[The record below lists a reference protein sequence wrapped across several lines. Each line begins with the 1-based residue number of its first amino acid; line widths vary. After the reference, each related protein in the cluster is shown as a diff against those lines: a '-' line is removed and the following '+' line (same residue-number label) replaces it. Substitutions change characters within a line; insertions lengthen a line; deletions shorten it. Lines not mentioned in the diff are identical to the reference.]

1 MDNLTQLPR
10 DVLISQD
17 AIVNHL
23 PVKMTVMEKMTF

>member
-1 MDNLTQLPR
+1 MFYFHFIR

-17 AIVNHL
+17 PIVNHL

>member
-1 MDNLTQLPR
+1 MFYFLFIR